1 MVDLFW
7 LPVAELRKEDGHVVK
22 GIQKG
27 VGSFGLSSAAGV
39 VGVAQT
45 VVGMIQVSI
54 RSLFHN
60 YIQHCWIRCR
70 CLLSRFF
77 MRFIRLLLT

>member
-1 MVDLFW
+1 MRKLLKLCLSPYTGKGVMDLFW

-39 VGVAQT
+39 VGMAQT
-45 VVGMIQVSI
+45 VVGVIQVTLGKRYVI
-54 RSLFHN
+54 PG
-60 YIQHCWIRCR
+60 YKQQ
-70 CLLSRFF
+70 FF
-77 MRFIRLLLT
+77 ML